1 MKDKLQLV
9 KDDRDEKDNRIS
21 KLRKVNEDLK
31 KKLGELQSQN
41 N

>member
-9 KDDRDEKDNRIS
+9 KDDRDEKDGRIS

-31 KKLGELQSQN
+31 KKLAEL
-41 N
+41 

>member
-31 KKLGELQSQN
+31 KKLGEL
-41 N
+41 

>member
-9 KDDRDEKDNRIS
+9 KDDRDEKDNRNS

-31 KKLGELQSQN
+31 KKLGEL
-41 N
+41 